1 MVVVLMVGS
10 QRWKRRHYVC
20 GSGGAPP
27 AARGGGIAGIAE
39 LDHPSILGMG
49 QQIYICL
56 LYKGYVYKRN
66 VPNILF
72 VSQGVDTFFLSPLL
86 LLVSLQIE

>member
-1 MVVVLMVGS
+1 M
-10 QRWKRRHYVC
+10 R

-27 AARGGGIAGIAE
+27 ARGGGIAGIAE
-39 LDHPSILGMG
+39 LDRPSILGMG
-49 QQIYICL
+49 SACGGGGDELDNL

-66 VPNILF
+66 VPYILF
-72 VSQGVDTFFLSPLL
+72 VSQGVDTYILLLPLL